1 MEHEN
6 LSINDISEDMREVRR
21 ESCNSFRRPLK
32 NSLDRSV
39 ETLESEEDNE
49 LLAAIDLETVKKY
62 IAYQLVFPL
71 KLLWC
76 SNRFLRA
83 LKHAEQSIVKAS
95 LLVNLNSLKL

>member
-1 MEHEN
+1 M
-6 LSINDISEDMREVRR
+6 
-21 ESCNSFRRPLK
+21 

-49 LLAAIDLETVKKY
+49 LLAAVDLET
-62 IAYQLVFPL
+62 AYQLVFPL

-95 LLVNLNSLKL
+95 FLVNLNSLKL